1 MKKLAKKLLC
11 LTAVLALTLSLF
23 TGCKSKNE
31 KTLFEYAGQEVTFQ
45 EAHVYA
51 RIMQYQAEAQY
62 GAYFGDSMGSMQVG
76 TDSKGKK
83 ITMQQSVKDSVINQL
98 KQIKVLAAHAD
109 DYNVKLTKSEK
120 KQIKESVTAFA
131 KDSTGK
137 KVMKKTEADKDMIQK
152 LYEESTIA
160 SKVMQAIIKKA
171 NVTVTDD
178 EAKTVKVY
186 KLVFTTKTT
195 DSKTGKEKDMTA
207 AEKKD
212 QLKKAKSA
220 LKMIKKGQSISS
232 VAKKFSV
239 NSDNE
244 ESYTKGKAALGT
256 KFETAAAKLKK
267 NQVSGVV
274 ELDDAYV
281 IIKMLNPNDT
291 TAAASNKST
300 LLQEKQ
306 QAAYEKVYKKW
317 TKDADKKW
325 DDKKSVDQDLWKEV
339 KFKYKATT
347 ASTAATTT
355 TTTAAKN
362 TTTAAKSK

>member
-1 MKKLAKKLLC
+1 
-11 LTAVLALTLSLF
+11 
-23 TGCKSKNE
+23 
-31 KTLFEYAGQEVTFQ
+31 
-45 EAHVYA
+45 
-51 RIMQYQAEAQY
+51 
-62 GAYFGDSMGSMQVG
+62 
-76 TDSKGKK
+76 
-83 ITMQQSVKDSVINQL
+83 
-98 KQIKVLAAHAD
+98 
-109 DYNVKLTKSEK
+109 
-120 KQIKESVTAFA
+120 
-131 KDSTGK
+131 
-137 KVMKKTEADKDMIQK
+137 
-152 LYEESTIA
+152 
-160 SKVMQAIIKKA
+160 MQAIIKKA

-244 ESYTKGKAALGT
+244 ESYTKGKATLGT

-362 TTTAAKSK
+362 TTTAAKNK

>member
-1 MKKLAKKLLC
+1 
-11 LTAVLALTLSLF
+11 
-23 TGCKSKNE
+23 
-31 KTLFEYAGQEVTFQ
+31 
-45 EAHVYA
+45 
-51 RIMQYQAEAQY
+51 
-62 GAYFGDSMGSMQVG
+62 
-76 TDSKGKK
+76 
-83 ITMQQSVKDSVINQL
+83 MQQSVKDSVINQL

-178 EAKTVKVY
+178 EAKTVKSLQTCFHN
-186 KLVFTTKTT
+186 K
-195 DSKTGKEKDMTA
+195 DNRQQDRKEKDMTA

-244 ESYTKGKAALGT
+244 ESYTKGK
-256 KFETAAAKLKK
+256 
-267 NQVSGVV
+267 SC
-274 ELDDAYV
+274 
-281 IIKMLNPNDT
+281 IR
-291 TAAASNKST
+291 NKIRNS
-300 LLQEKQ
+300 
-306 QAAYEKVYKKW
+306 
-317 TKDADKKW
+317 
-325 DDKKSVDQDLWKEV
+325 S
-339 KFKYKATT
+339 
-347 ASTAATTT
+347 
-355 TTTAAKN
+355 
-362 TTTAAKSK
+362 SKT

>member
-62 GAYFGDSMGSMQVG
+62 GAYFGDSMWSMQVG

-83 ITMQQSVKDSVINQL
+83 ITMQQSV
-98 KQIKVLAAHAD
+98 
-109 DYNVKLTKSEK
+109 
-120 KQIKESVTAFA
+120 
-131 KDSTGK
+131 
-137 KVMKKTEADKDMIQK
+137 
-152 LYEESTIA
+152 
-160 SKVMQAIIKKA
+160 KVMQAIIKKA

-244 ESYTKGKAALGT
+244 ESYTKGKATLGT

>member
-31 KTLFEYAGQEVTFQ
+31 KTLFEYAGQKVTFQ

-62 GAYFGDSMGSMQVG
+62 GAYFGDSMWSMQVG

-109 DYNVKLTKSEK
+109 DYNVKLTKSK

-220 LKMIKKGQSISS
+220 LKMIKKGQSVSS

-244 ESYTKGKAALGT
+244 ESYTKGKSALGD
-256 KFETAAAKLKK
+256 KFETAASKLKK
-267 NQVSGVV
+267 NQVSGIV

-281 IIKMLNPNDT
+281 IIKMLNPNDK
-291 TAAASNKST
+291 TAAATNKST

-306 QAAYEKVYKKW
+306 QAAYEKIYKKW
-317 TKDADKKW
+317 TKSADKDW
-325 DDKKSVDQDLWKEV
+325 DDTKSVDQDLWKEV

-347 ASTAATTT
+347 ASTAATSES
-355 TTTAAKN
+355 TTTATSSSK
-362 TTTAAKSK
+362 TTKSK

>member
-1 MKKLAKKLLC
+1 
-11 LTAVLALTLSLF
+11 
-23 TGCKSKNE
+23 
-31 KTLFEYAGQEVTFQ
+31 
-45 EAHVYA
+45 
-51 RIMQYQAEAQY
+51 
-62 GAYFGDSMGSMQVG
+62 
-76 TDSKGKK
+76 
-83 ITMQQSVKDSVINQL
+83 
-98 KQIKVLAAHAD
+98 
-109 DYNVKLTKSEK
+109 
-120 KQIKESVTAFA
+120 
-131 KDSTGK
+131 
-137 KVMKKTEADKDMIQK
+137 MKKTEADKDMIQK

-362 TTTAAKSK
+362 ATTAAKNATTAAKSK

>member
-1 MKKLAKKLLC
+1 MTKPKLSKSTNLFSQQRQQ
-11 LTAVLALTLSLF
+11 TAR
-23 TGCKSKNE
+23 
-31 KTLFEYAGQEVTFQ
+31 QE
-45 EAHVYA
+45 
-51 RIMQYQAEAQY
+51 
-62 GAYFGDSMGSMQVG
+62 
-76 TDSKGKK
+76 
-83 ITMQQSVKDSVINQL
+83 
-98 KQIKVLAAHAD
+98 
-109 DYNVKLTKSEK
+109 
-120 KQIKESVTAFA
+120 
-131 KDSTGK
+131 
-137 KVMKKTEADKDMIQK
+137 
-152 LYEESTIA
+152 
-160 SKVMQAIIKKA
+160 
-171 NVTVTDD
+171 
-178 EAKTVKVY
+178 
-186 KLVFTTKTT
+186 
-195 DSKTGKEKDMTA
+195 KEKDMTA

-244 ESYTKGKAALGT
+244 ESYTKGKATLGT

-300 LLQEKQ
+300 LLQENK

-325 DDKKSVDQDLWKEV
+325 DDKKSVDHGSMER
-339 KFKYKATT
+339 
-347 ASTAATTT
+347 S
-355 TTTAAKN
+355 
-362 TTTAAKSK
+362 

>member
-1 MKKLAKKLLC
+1 
-11 LTAVLALTLSLF
+11 
-23 TGCKSKNE
+23 
-31 KTLFEYAGQEVTFQ
+31 
-45 EAHVYA
+45 
-51 RIMQYQAEAQY
+51 
-62 GAYFGDSMGSMQVG
+62 
-76 TDSKGKK
+76 
-83 ITMQQSVKDSVINQL
+83 
-98 KQIKVLAAHAD
+98 
-109 DYNVKLTKSEK
+109 
-120 KQIKESVTAFA
+120 
-131 KDSTGK
+131 
-137 KVMKKTEADKDMIQK
+137 MKKTEADKDMIQK

-274 ELDDAYV
+274 RRCIRDHQDV
-281 IIKMLNPNDT
+281 KSKRHNSSCIKQIH
-291 TAAASNKST
+291 TASGKTAGSIRES
-300 LLQEKQ
+300 LQE
-306 QAAYEKVYKKW
+306 V
-317 TKDADKKW
+317 DKRCR
-325 DDKKSVDQDLWKEV
+325 QEV
-339 KFKYKATT
+339 G
-347 ASTAATTT
+347 
-355 TTTAAKN
+355 
-362 TTTAAKSK
+362 

>member
-62 GAYFGDSMGSMQVG
+62 GAYFGDSMWSMQVG

-83 ITMQQSVKDSVINQL
+83 ITMQQSVKNSVINQL

-256 KFETAAAKLKK
+256 KFETAAAKLMRKDKFFYPKANIYDLPLYGNQFIPLGIKTTGQERVRIASEFDGYPHCFRK
-267 NQVSGVV
+267 NSRQHTRKSIRSGQ
-274 ELDDAYV
+274 
-281 IIKMLNPNDT
+281 KMLT
-291 TAAASNKST
+291 RSGMTRS
-300 LLQEKQ
+300 L
-306 QAAYEKVYKKW
+306 
-317 TKDADKKW
+317 
-325 DDKKSVDQDLWKEV
+325 
-339 KFKYKATT
+339 
-347 ASTAATTT
+347 
-355 TTTAAKN
+355 
-362 TTTAAKSK
+362 

>member
-1 MKKLAKKLLC
+1 MW
-11 LTAVLALTLSLF
+11 
-23 TGCKSKNE
+23 
-31 KTLFEYAGQEVTFQ
+31 
-45 EAHVYA
+45 
-51 RIMQYQAEAQY
+51 
-62 GAYFGDSMGSMQVG
+62 SMQVG

-83 ITMQQSVKDSVINQL
+83 ITMQQSVKDSVISQL

-137 KVMKKTEADKDMIQK
+137 KVMKKTEADKDVIQK

-207 AEKKD
+207 KEKKD

-244 ESYTKGKAALGT
+244 ESYTKGKSTLGD

-291 TAAASNKST
+291 TAASTNKST

-317 TKDADKKW
+317 TKSADKKW
-325 DDKKSVDQDLWKEV
+325 DDTKSVDQDLWKEV

-347 ASTAATTT
+347 ASTTATTT
-355 TTTAAKN
+355 TTTS
-362 TTTAAKSK
+362 TTASKTTKSK